1 VQRIQAVDIGTSI
14 NEFFSSFYRSLSP
27 DRFFITIENRFEDI
41 QEELSRKYEDF
52 RFKMRSNYEHIAVQ
66 GYCEKCKCQQ
76 NFALHYS
83 ELTKFSRTNTDIR
96 VNCDICKAKATPI

>member
-1 VQRIQAVDIGTSI
+1 VLYKIKTS
-14 NEFFSSFYRSLSP
+14 L
-27 DRFFITIENRFEDI
+27 ENRFEDT

-66 GYCEKCKCQQ
+66 GYCENCKCQQ

-83 ELTKFSRTNTDIR
+83 ELTKFSRTDTDIR
-96 VNCDICKAKATPI
+96 VNCDICKAKDSLLISNRIVELYMVY